1 MRRHVGNAVAGVLDY
16 AAYPVGMLAVAPIV
30 LRHAGAAEYGVWAM
44 ATAVVSVGGIIAAG
58 FGDANIQFVATARG
72 EKKHEAI
79 EDAVRAMIGINL
91 ALGLAMAAIAWVAA
105 PLAVAHVAA
114 DPALQHACL
123 VSLRIAAAMV
133 LVRALESV
141 CVSTQRAFE
150 RYAAAIRI
158 SVAARL
164 ASLVAAGVLAVRG
177 HGTEAIMIAT
187 AVLLTAG
194 TAWQFVRLRKELGVR
209 SFMPAF
215 PRAVLRAL
223 LAFGIFSWLQAVVGV
238 VFSQVDRLFLGV
250 SLGAVTLASY
260 ALCAQLA
267 QPLFGLT
274 AAALHFLF
282 PHLAARA
289 QHEDASTLR
298 NTLLRALAVNV
309 GLVAGGSALLL
320 IFGRVFLAR
329 WAGAEIAASASSLLP
344 ALIAG
349 SALLGLSVTGAYAL
363 LAFGR
368 VRAATWISVAGGVL
382 MLVAMKPL
390 LARFGAEG
398 IALARVLYGV
408 FSLLVYVPLLRD
420 AHLRITRNGAPA
432 LNKLRAG
439 ESV

>member
-1 MRRHVGNAVAGVLDY
+1 MRRHVANAVAGVLDY

-44 ATAVVSVGGIIAAG
+44 ATAAVSVGGIIAAG

-72 EKKHEAI
+72 KENREAI

-91 ALGLAMAAIAWVAA
+91 VLGLAMSAIAWVAA
-105 PLAVAHVAA
+105 PFAVTHVAA
-114 DPALQHACL
+114 DSALQHTCL
-123 VSLRIAAAMV
+123 VSLRVAAMLV

-164 ASLVAAGVLAVRG
+164 ASLLAAGVLAWRG
-177 HGTEAIMIAT
+177 RGTEAIMIAT
-187 AVLLTAG
+187 GVLLAAG
-194 TAWQFVRLRKELGVR
+194 TAWQFMRLRTELRIRRFV
-209 SFMPAF
+209 PAF
-215 PRAVLRAL
+215 PRTVLRAL
-223 LAFGIFSWLQAVVGV
+223 FAFGIFSWLQAIAGV

-289 QHEDASTLR
+289 QHENGCTLR

-309 GLVAGGSALLL
+309 GIVASGSAALLL
-320 IFGRVFLAR
+320 FGRVFLER

-349 SALLGLSVTGAYAL
+349 SALMGLSVTGAYAL
-363 LAFGR
+363 LAFHR

-382 MLVAMKPL
+382 MLVAMRPL

-408 FSLLVYVPLLRD
+408 FSLLVYVPLFRD
-420 AHLRITRNGAPA
+420 AHLRVACGAAPV
-432 LNKLRAG
+432 LNKLRTG
-439 ESV
+439 ESA